1 MSNDNDL
8 IISTNADNVV
18 IENKEGS
25 LFKISNTS
33 TNLGSG
39 AYSSGLNAISIGC
52 SIGSNDETTETET
65 SITGKLSISSIR
77 EENQNNVPSHVLLYN
92 RNSNPKELTYS
103 SIIPNIIESID
114 ASLNFHNTTLNT
126 LNGGYSHLETASNK
140 LDLSF
145 NLQNSI
151 VDASFNQQ
159 DVSFNIL
166 DSSFNV
172 LDSSFN
178 ILDTSFNLQK
188 SIVDASLNIHDVS
201 LNILDNSLNILD
213 NKQNIFDTS
222 YNNQISQQPTYG
234 NTFSIGSNSYA
245 TGTNSF
251 AIGSNASTGSYN
263 NSAAIGSGTIS
274 TSDNKIF
281 LGNTTQQV
289 VADHGCVDDLSFG
302 YIYGTTHPGIIHK
315 DLVGTADAYAWLQSN
330 SSNAVLINAPLG
342 QSVGAR
348 VNNID
353 VIKLESDEITFYK
366 QIKSPNQPMWSI
378 YSATGGDQSYGANGR
393 IGAGSFGNPYL
404 GGQSLN
410 KYFDTIN
417 KWNTTHNSWNSTN
430 GAFFAKEGGGI
441 YIVDMYIFGRN
452 SHTFSGRI
460 KFKTNAPY
468 SQDNQYNM
476 DIHSWKNDTG
486 ALLTYTWYAADIN
499 DYFYYNVDS
508 GTLNVYHA
516 SDCTH
521 LRVTK
526 IA

>member
-166 DSSFNV
+166 DTSFNV

-315 DLVGTADAYAWLQSN
+315 DLVGTAGNYAWLQSN

-393 IGAGSFGNPYL
+393 IGSTGYL
-404 GGQSLN
+404 GGQTLYRS
-410 KYFDTIN
+410 FDTIN
-417 KWNTTHNSWNSTN
+417 KWNTIQNCWDQAG
-430 GAFFAKEGGGI
+430 GAFYANEGGGI

-452 SHTFSGRI
+452 SHQFSGRMN
-460 KFKTNAPY
+460 FQTNAPY
-468 SQDNQYNM
+468 SQSGQMNM
-476 DIHSWKNDTG
+476 NVQSWRGDQG
-486 ALLTYTWYAADIN
+486 SLLTYTWYAN
-499 DYFYYNVDS
+499 S
-508 GTLNVYHA
+508 GNYCFFEVTSSTLGVYHA